1 MKGTV
6 VATWIKTCRNVWGSD
21 VVDNAMTSV
30 GWDRNKIFNPLEDVP
45 DKEVNSFVDYIS
57 SKKGVNKRELWKTI
71 GKDNLNAFHEGF
83 PAFFKHDNLYHFLSS
98 MYDVHANVAKR
109 IPGAHPPL
117 IQVTPISEDEA
128 IFLYKSNRKMF
139 DYLDGL
145 LEGSAEYFKE
155 NIQIDELE
163 KNDDSVELKI
173 KFGYTIYE
181 HKKYPLNNILSL
193 GFIKSIEVKIALLSA
208 IIALPFILIP
218 SRFTD
223 SKSIIYIISILGVL
237 FSGGLSSFL
246 LLMPKKII
254 DQEIESIMSNEYTDI
269 YKLKTNDFFE

>member
-109 IPGAHPPL
+109 ISGAHPPL

-128 IFLYKSNRKMF
+128 IFIYKSDRKMF

-155 NIQIDELE
+155 NIQVDELE

-173 KFGYTIYE
+173 KFEYTIYE

-193 GFIKSIEVKIALLSA
+193 GFIKSIEVKIAVLL
-208 IIALPFILIP
+208 
-218 SRFTD
+218 
-223 SKSIIYIISILGVL
+223 
-237 FSGGLSSFL
+237 
-246 LLMPKKII
+246 
-254 DQEIESIMSNEYTDI
+254 
-269 YKLKTNDFFE
+269 